1 MGLAR
6 LDEVERDGGR
16 VLVEQLLEE
25 AREREQRAGRRGE
38 EYEGAKDAL
47 KWAGMTYFVAA
58 LASVAQFLYLLLLL
72 MRRR

>member
-1 MGLAR
+1 VGLAR

-38 EYEGAKDAL
+38 DVELAPMREGSGKVQ
-47 KWAGMTYFVAA
+47 GSFRE
-58 LASVAQFLYLLLLL
+58 ASGKVQGKVQRA
-72 MRRR
+72 RR